1 LGIVL
6 FERTKAGTRPTL
18 AGERF
23 LRDAEFGA
31 EHLRRAVD
39 DIAQI
44 KKGLDGGLR
53 IGVMGSLAEGPLAD
67 LLATYRER
75 FPKIKVRISEGTSQ
89 MHAIAVLNGRVD
101 AVFVV
106 GEPHLPGCDTRH
118 FHDQALFAAIPT
130 DHALALRSRLA
141 WEDLRDE
148 TLLVMGDGSGP
159 EVEGIIIR
167 RISNLGF
174 RPEIAVHHVGRD
186 NLINMVGKGYGLT
199 LVVSSILGV
208 TYPRVRFIPIE
219 PTEIITWSVVWP
231 RNNANPALKRL
242 LALCDTGAIT
252 STTALEAQRPS
263 WPLSHDDAVI
273 RGGQWLLKNQPD
285 RPRPID

>member
-1 LGIVL
+1 
-6 FERTKAGTRPTL
+6 
-18 AGERF
+18 
-23 LRDAEFGA
+23 
-31 EHLRRAVD
+31 
-39 DIAQI
+39 
-44 KKGLDGGLR
+44 
-53 IGVMGSLAEGPLAD
+53 
-67 LLATYRER
+67 
-75 FPKIKVRISEGTSQ
+75 
-89 MHAIAVLNGRVD
+89 
-101 AVFVV
+101 
-106 GEPHLPGCDTRH
+106 
-118 FHDQALFAAIPT
+118 
-130 DHALALRSRLA
+130 
-141 WEDLRDE
+141 
-148 TLLVMGDGSGP
+148 
-159 EVEGIIIR
+159 VEGIIIR